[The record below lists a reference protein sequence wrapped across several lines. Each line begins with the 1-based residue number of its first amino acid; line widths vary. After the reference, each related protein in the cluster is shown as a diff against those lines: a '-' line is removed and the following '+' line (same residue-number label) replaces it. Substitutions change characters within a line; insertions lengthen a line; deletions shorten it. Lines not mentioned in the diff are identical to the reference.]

1 MNQYSTT
8 VQRLEGNGQAAMN
21 LKRYTALGKTLGQ
34 DNKTVRVGAYCR
46 VSTDMEEQQSSLELQ
61 ITSFREQIEQHSG
74 WELVDIY
81 ADEGISGGSA
91 QKRKD
96 FQRMVQDSKDGKL
109 DYIITKSI
117 SRFARN
123 TLECLAYVRQLQKNG
138 TQIFFEKENIDTG
151 TAFSEMLLTILAAFA
166 QEESRSLSESA
177 KWGIRKRFE
186 AGQEKRANVFGYR
199 FDTEHNYIIE
209 PTEAATVH
217 RIFDLYET
225 GRYSM
230 NAIAQKMLEEKRASA
245 NSMKWDASHI
255 HVILNNEK
263 YNGDVL
269 MQKKYTVDHMTHREV
284 KNNNRTLP
292 QFYVRNH
299 HIPIIERKQ
308 YERCQKIAWLK
319 SLRGKSDQY
328 PYDDLLV
335 CPVCGK
341 RMQKHGMTANIG
353 HTAWQCDR
361 EDGCRQYTVIGKYVD
376 AAVLDAY
383 KQIDPEQVNKLT
395 TDRNADAAKALLE
408 MKKKRPVFH
417 NVDFWWLDELVERI
431 TFGKNY
437 SVTVH
442 WKCGLQT
449 SGQMAITNHKYDPV
463 YLADRNRNAETRN
476 QNELNFLEL
485 ASELLTQSDTMEEA
499 IAGIRKASR
508 KVTDCISTR

>member
-1 MNQYSTT
+1 MNPYSAA
-8 VQRLEGNGQAAMN
+8 VQRLDGNGPAAS
-21 LKRYTALGKTLGQ
+21 LKQRAALGASSSREEKA
-34 DNKTVRVGAYCR
+34 VRVGAYCR

-61 ITSFREQIEQHSG
+61 MTSFRDQIEHHAG

-91 QKRKD
+91 QKRRE
-96 FQRMVQDSKDGKL
+96 FQRMVRDSAAGKL

-123 TLECLAYVRQLQKNG
+123 TLECLTYVRQLQKYG
-138 TQIFFEKENIDTG
+138 TQIYFEKENIDTG

-166 QEESRSLSESA
+166 QEESHSLSENA

-199 FDTEHNYIIE
+199 FDKEHNYIIE
-209 PTEAATVH
+209 PTEAATVR

-230 NAIAQKMLEEKRASA
+230 NAIARKMVEEKRASA

-263 YNGDVL
+263 YIGDVL

-284 KNNNRTLP
+284 KNRNRALP

-299 HIPIIERKQ
+299 HIPIIERRQ
-308 YERCQKIAWLK
+308 YERCQKIARLK
-319 SLRGKSDQY
+319 SLRGKSGQY

-341 RMQKHGMTANIG
+341 RMQRHGMTANMG
-353 HTAWQCDR
+353 YAAWQCDR
-361 EDGCRQYTVIGKYVD
+361 ENGCRQYIVIGKYVD
-376 AAVLDAY
+376 AAVLEAY
-383 KQIDPEQVNKLT
+383 KQIDPEQVNALT
-395 TDRNADAAKALLE
+395 TGRNAEAAQALLK
-408 MKKKRPVFH
+408 MKNRRPAFH

-437 SVTVH
+437 TVTVH

-449 SGQMAITNHKYDPV
+449 SAQMAITNRRHDPAV
-463 YLADRNRNAETRN
+463 LADRNRNAEAR
-476 QNELNFLEL
+476 
-485 ASELLTQSDTMEEA
+485 
-499 IAGIRKASR
+499 R
-508 KVTDCISTR
+508 

>member
-8 VQRLEGNGQAAMN
+8 VQRLEGNGQAAVN
-21 LKRYTALGKTLGQ
+21 LKRYTALDKPLDQ
-34 DNKTVRVGAYCR
+34 DTKTVRVGAYCR

-61 ITSFREQIEQHSG
+61 MTSFREQIEHHPG

-123 TLECLAYVRQLQKNG
+123 TLECLAYVRQLQKYG
-138 TQIFFEKENIDTG
+138 TQIYFEKENIDTG
-151 TAFSEMLLTILAAFA
+151 TAFSEMLLTILEAFA
-166 QEESRSLSESA
+166 QEESRSLSENA

-263 YNGDVL
+263 YIGDVL

-284 KNNNRTLP
+284 KNYNR
-292 QFYVRNH
+292 H
-299 HIPIIERKQ
+299 
-308 YERCQKIAWLK
+308 
-319 SLRGKSDQY
+319 
-328 PYDDLLV
+328 
-335 CPVCGK
+335 CPSS
-341 RMQKHGMTANIG
+341 M
-353 HTAWQCDR
+353 
-361 EDGCRQYTVIGKYVD
+361 
-376 AAVLDAY
+376 
-383 KQIDPEQVNKLT
+383 
-395 TDRNADAAKALLE
+395 
-408 MKKKRPVFH
+408 
-417 NVDFWWLDELVERI
+417 
-431 TFGKNY
+431 
-437 SVTVH
+437 
-442 WKCGLQT
+442 
-449 SGQMAITNHKYDPV
+449 
-463 YLADRNRNAETRN
+463 
-476 QNELNFLEL
+476 
-485 ASELLTQSDTMEEA
+485 
-499 IAGIRKASR
+499 
-508 KVTDCISTR
+508 